1 MPKASPPTFRALL
14 VLGRVSNLPTVWSNC
29 LAGWLLGGGGSLGR
43 WWWLSLAASAFYVG
57 GMYLNDACD
66 AAFDRQHRRERPIP
80 SGAIHVGLVWRLGG
94 CLLISGWLM
103 LWCLG
108 WSTGWIGTGLL
119 ISILVY
125 DFVHKAVSFSPILM
139 AFCRFFL
146 FLAAASTGADGVTGL
161 AVWSAIALAGWIIGL
176 SYLARREST
185 TNSLRYW
192 PLMVLALPLV
202 LAWIANG
209 NETRLR
215 ALYLAFVL
223 VGWSAWCLRHIWVD
237 ANRNLGLSV
246 SGLLAGICLVDWLA
260 VVPGYGMGF
269 IFLGFFLAALAAQRL
284 IPAT

>member
-1 MPKASPPTFRALL
+1 MPKASPPTFRTLL

-29 LAGWLLGGGGSLGR
+29 LAGWMLGGGGSTAR
-43 WWWLSLAASAFYVG
+43 WWLLSLAASALYVG

-80 SGAIHVGLVWRLGG
+80 SGAISVGLVWRLGG
-94 CLLISGWLM
+94 CLLASGWLI
-103 LWCLG
+103 LCCLG
-108 WSTGWIGTGLL
+108 WSTGCIGTFLL
-119 ISILVY
+119 VSILVY

-139 AFCRFFL
+139 ALCRFFL
-146 FLAAASTGADGVTGL
+146 FLSAASTGVDGVTGL
-161 AVWSAIALAGWIIGL
+161 AVWSAFALAGWIIGL

-192 PLMVLALPLV
+192 PLVVLALPLL

-209 NETRLR
+209 NETRLK
-215 ALYLAFVL
+215 ALYLALLL
-223 VGWSAWCLRHIWVD
+223 VGWSTWCLRHIWVD

-246 SGLLAGICLVDWLA
+246 SGLLAGICVVDWLA
-260 VVPGYGMGF
+260 VVPNYSLGAV
-269 IFLGFFLAALAAQRL
+269 FLGLFLAALAAQRL